1 MYSAIADQ
9 LYVLGLTRSLDYRTA
24 RAAAADYLEANPDA
38 FMPFLPSVM
47 GEDMVG
53 ATDDGVMTPE
63 GYKEY
68 CRIVREGTNWGGE
81 IEVSEEAASLPL
93 RDRSIDANLPLRLTQ
108 IQALSRAFKI
118 PIHVIQ
124 RGPPSIISHSPD
136 DVGSGGITVAE
147 SLQQGKAVRIVYY
160 RRLFGLGEVRAM
172 SRGTP
177 LNEAKSDFP
186 LRPWQHYQSLRPIQ

>member
-9 LYVLGLTRSLDYRTA
+9 LYVLGLAQSHDYRTA

-81 IEVSEEAASLPL
+81 IEVRPACTPPPNEATA
-93 RDRSIDANLPLRLTQ
+93 LTSATQICSAQ

-136 DVGSGGITVAE
+136 DVGSGGISVAQ
-147 SLQQGKAVRIVYY
+147 SLEQGKVVRIVYY
-160 RRLFGLGEVRAM
+160 RRLFGLGEV
-172 SRGTP
+172 S
-177 LNEAKSDFP
+177 ES
-186 LRPWQHYQSLRPIQ
+186 